1 METADMIL
9 LDEFCKSHQL
19 EISFIHTLE
28 DHGLIQIM
36 QIEQTLWIPT
46 EELPRLEQMVR
57 LHQELN
63 VNPEG
68 IDIAT
73 NLLTRI
79 EELQNEIMELRRRLR
94 VLQEYDENEE

>member
-1 METADMIL
+1 MTYN
-9 LDEFCKSHQL
+9 F
-19 EISFIHTLE
+19 
-28 DHGLIQIM
+28 
-36 QIEQTLWIPT
+36 
-46 EELPRLEQMVR
+46 
-57 LHQELN
+57 LN

-68 IDIAT
+68 IDVAT